1 MKIKIVIVEDQL
13 LVTESLKNLIDSQED
28 MEVIGFTDEAS
39 KAPELCREL
48 MPDLVLMDVVTK
60 NKSDGIAA
68 SELILRELPEIKI
81 VIMTAYPEI
90 SFIDKARKAGIHS
103 YIYKTTGSEHLFY
116 VIRSTMK
123 DIPIYPGQTG
133 KQPFFNLS
141 ERELIVVRLAC
152 EGNARSKIAEKLEVS
167 EPTIKAEITSILNKT
182 GFDSIS
188 QLVAFALS
196 EDFIKPLAK
205 N

>member
-1 MKIKIVIVEDQL
+1 MKIKIVIVEDH
-13 LVTESLKNLIDSQED
+13 VMMAESLKVNIERQED

-39 KAPELCREL
+39 EAPELCRQL
-48 MPDLVLMDVVTK
+48 MPDLILMDVVTK

-68 SELILRELPEIKI
+68 SELILRELPNIKI

-90 SFIDKARKAGIHS
+90 SFIDKARKAGVHS

-133 KQPFFNLS
+133 AQPFSNLT
-141 ERELIVVRLAC
+141 ERELLVVRLAC
-152 EGNARSKIAEKLEVS
+152 EGNARGKIAEKLQTS
-167 EPTIKAEITSILNKT
+167 ESTIKAEITSILNKT

-188 QLVAFALS
+188 QVTSYALS
-196 EDFIKPLAK
+196 EDLIKPLR
-205 N
+205 